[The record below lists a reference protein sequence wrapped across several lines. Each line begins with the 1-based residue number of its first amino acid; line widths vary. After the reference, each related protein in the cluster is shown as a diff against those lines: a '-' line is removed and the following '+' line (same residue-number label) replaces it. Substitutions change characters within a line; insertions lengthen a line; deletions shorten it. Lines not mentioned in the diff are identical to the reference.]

1 MKKILFL
8 IVFIFIEST
17 TLALTTEISLSY
29 SRKKTTFDENNYI
42 DTESGTGSLSFYFW
56 EIFALET
63 SYTNAIA
70 LREEKA
76 SDSDD
81 RRTII
86 QTTKVVGADLIWIIS
101 RGGLLQPYL
110 KAGIANLQRSQEFK
124 IEGQSPV
131 TLEPETAIIPSY
143 GAGLKI
149 MMSQTFSLKMS
160 YDVWRT
166 PVTDS
171 TYTNDAQLR
180 AGLSWML

>member
-1 MKKILFL
+1 MKTILI
-8 IVFIFIEST
+8 IVLLFIESV
-17 TLALTTEISLSY
+17 AYSLTTEVSISY

-42 DTESGTGSLSFYFW
+42 DTESATGSLSFYFW

-76 SDSDD
+76 SASDD

-110 KAGIANLQRSQEFK
+110 KAGMANLQRSQEFK

-143 GAGLKI
+143 GAGMKI

-166 PVTDS
+166 PVTDT